1 MWFCVFESLVFLLI
15 RNLNRISIT
24 KLKKQGKG
32 RARVAASRWLRM
44 ASSESNHQESFEAG
58 VVQGQGQTSQ
68 RLEDVAT
75 WKSL

>member
-1 MWFCVFESLVFLLI
+1 
-15 RNLNRISIT
+15 
-24 KLKKQGKG
+24 
-32 RARVAASRWLRM
+32 M

-75 WKSL
+75 